1 MKRGINRK
9 DDIMK
14 RGIRTTIGAVG
25 TSLASAMALVTP
37 AYASPSYTIPG
48 KGIVDWNYSLSLYDN
63 YQSQH
68 LRFGT
73 GTGTDGHTSVR
84 YGNWAG
90 EGKRSVAPTTNL
102 TSQYSYGA
110 NWRQLW

>member
-1 MKRGINRK
+1 MKNGIK
-9 DDIMK
+9 TLF
-14 RGIRTTIGAVG
+14 GTIV
-25 TSLASAMALVTP
+25 TSASIAALTIVP
-37 AYASPSYTIPG
+37 AYASPSYIEPG
-48 KGIVDWNYSLSLYDN
+48 KGIVDWNYSLSLQDN

-73 GTGTDGHTSVR
+73 GTDGHRSVR

-110 NWRQLW
+110 NWKQLW